1 MVVTDKTFLYLHS
14 YLFIYVTD
22 FVCKYM
28 GGVYMGCPNLGNTLK
43 HVYNRLIVDLKC
55 CVLRVECGEGDG
67 GGTLFSAKPKHLHH
81 L

>member
-1 MVVTDKTFLYLHS
+1 
-14 YLFIYVTD
+14 
-22 FVCKYM
+22 M

-43 HVYNRLIVDLKC
+43 DVYNRFIVDLKC